1 MEALG
6 NIYLY
11 RGIYYK
17 DKKEKETAMSEIL
30 KSKEIF
36 VSIYSNDHPVFTFID
51 STIDL
56 IKK

>member
-51 STIDL
+51 STIESV
-56 IKK
+56 